1 MTDRSPQIHTKTS
14 TFTLRID
21 DETFTSLQ
29 TESDSQDITLNAHIN
44 KILKRYVEWDTYEPK
59 IDMIPMAKAV
69 IKSLFNLMSE
79 DEISYLVAKFGKN
92 ILQDISFFMKMG
104 LDTDSFL
111 IWFEN
116 RMKRSFVEFNSAQEN
131 DQFKC
136 VLKHDMGLNWSIY
149 HKKILEQIFNNVF
162 NKRIDIE
169 ISEFILTFK
178 FQK

>member
-1 MTDRSPQIHTKTS
+1 MTDRSSQIQTKTS

-21 DETFTSLQ
+21 NETFTSLQ
-29 TESDSQDITLNAHIN
+29 TESDTQDITLNALIN
-44 KILKRYVEWDTYEPK
+44 KILKRYAEWDRYEPK
-59 IDMIPMAKAV
+59 IDMIPMAKSV
-69 IKSLFNLMSE
+69 IRSLFNLMSE
-79 DEISYLVAKFGKN
+79 DEISYLVANFGKN
-92 ILQDISFFMKMG
+92 IIQDISFFMKMG

-111 IWFEN
+111 IWLEN

-149 HKKILEQIFNNVF
+149 HKKILEQIFNKVF
-162 NKRIDIE
+162 NKRINIE
-169 ISEFILTFK
+169 ISEFILTFR